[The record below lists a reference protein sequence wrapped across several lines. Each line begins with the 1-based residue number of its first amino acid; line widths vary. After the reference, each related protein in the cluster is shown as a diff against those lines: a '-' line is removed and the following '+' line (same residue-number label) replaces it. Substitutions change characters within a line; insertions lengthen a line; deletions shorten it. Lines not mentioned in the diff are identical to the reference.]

1 MKHNSTFLIMAI
13 LLIVLVC
20 PGFILI
26 SSSDYNPSLLSNS
39 SNTSLEYEQINTLQ
53 NELRAKYFAADT
65 FDIDIDMDEFDEE
78 MKELQKELGKIK
90 SYKFDFDFDNEE
102 FRTQMEELKKELSEL
117 DLEEFHFDFDNEE
130 FRTQMEELKKELS
143 GLDLEE
149 FHFEFDDEEF
159 RMNMEELKNELK
171 EQKYSFGF
179 DMDNFKEEMEGLRE
193 ELNDLK
199 IDLKDLDI
207 ELNKLDGFMDDL
219 REELES
225 DGLIDNKDDDFDL
238 DLSNDKMIINGEPV
252 PDELFKKYKD
262 MYEEHFG
269 KKLDGD
275 HKLKI
280 RQG

>member
-39 SNTSLEYEQINTLQ
+39 SNTFLEYEQINTLQ
-53 NELRAKYFAADT
+53 NEIGAMYFAADT
-65 FDIDIDMDEFDEE
+65 FDIDIDMDDFDEE

-90 SYKFDFDFDNEE
+90 SYKFKFDFDKEE
-102 FRTQMEELKKELSEL
+102 FRTQMEELKKELSKLDFEEL
-117 DLEEFHFDFDNEE
+117 QFEFDGAE
-130 FRTQMEELKKELS
+130 FKKSMVVLKKELKEHKFS
-143 GLDLEE
+143 
-149 FHFEFDDEEF
+149 FD
-159 RMNMEELKNELK
+159 
-171 EQKYSFGF
+171 F
-179 DMDNFKEEMEGLRE
+179 DMDSFKEEMKDLRE
-193 ELNDLK
+193 ELKDLK

-207 ELNKLDGFMDDL
+207 ELDKLDGFMDSL

-225 DGLIDNKDDDFDL
+225 DGLIDNKDDDIKL
-238 DLSNDKMIINGEPV
+238 ELNKNEMLINGEPV

-280 RQG
+280 TQG

>member
-1 MKHNSTFLIMAI
+1 MKHNSTFLIMTI
-13 LLIVLVC
+13 LLIVIVC

-26 SSSDYNPSLLSNS
+26 NPSDYNPSLLSNS
-39 SNTSLEYEQINTLQ
+39 PNNSLEFEQINTLQ
-53 NELRAKYFAADT
+53 NEFSATYFTADT
-65 FDIDIDMDEFDEE
+65 FDIDIDMNEFDEE

-90 SYKFDFDFDNEE
+90 SYKFDFDFDNEG

-130 FRTQMEELKKELS
+130 FRTQMGELKKELS
-143 GLDLEE
+143 ELDLEE

-159 RMNMEELKNELK
+159 RMNMEELKKELK
-171 EQKYSFGF
+171 EIKYSFHF
-179 DMDNFKEEMEGLRE
+179 DMDNFKEEMDGLRE
-193 ELNDLK
+193 ELKNLK
-199 IDLKDLDI
+199 FDLKDLDT
-207 ELNKLDGFMDDL
+207 ELDKLDGFMGSL

-238 DLSNDKMIINGEPV
+238 DLSNDEMLLNGDPV

-269 KKLDGD
+269 KKLNDD
-275 HKLKI
+275 HNLI
-280 RQG
+280 IM